1 MESLLRP
8 NGQAALYSAHTA
20 YCVECAQSIFGWRE
34 VISYAVIIYSSLGME
49 EEAFTGMINIFGFNC
64 ARPAGHLSPQP
75 ASHYLR
81 CAFRKAHRLIG
92 DITQLDSPF
101 ILQFISTPASEVSG
115 QTCFLAAAVSC
126 PLKATSSSRKIAALF
141 KIPDICIEIRLL
153 GEKNKGDKQ

>member
-1 MESLLRP
+1 
-8 NGQAALYSAHTA
+8 
-20 YCVECAQSIFGWRE
+20 
-34 VISYAVIIYSSLGME
+34 ME
-49 EEAFTGMINIFGFNC
+49 EEAFTGMINIFGLRGLLGTC
-64 ARPAGHLSPQP
+64 HLNLP
-75 ASHYLR
+75 HLR

-126 PLKATSSSRKIAALF
+126 PLRATSSSRKIAALF